1 MGNKSAQDAI
11 NNVSSFA
18 PHLIPP
24 RAPMKKYMINV
35 FNTTTKMFLILQRN
49 TLLNCNNV
57 YSTFWSWRQFTL
69 DPVVPHLSDVLRR
82 SQGAHV
88 ALTWV
93 RRECEVST
101 MWHEMNAIERDVS
114 SSWAR
119 RERDVSAMW
128 ARCEREV
135 NAIEHDVSSIWA
147 RPERHVSAVWA
158 RFERDVSATWARFER
173 NCARHEHDVSA
184 IWAQKL
190 LTWHDNNLSVIY
202 KNKNSQGYNVS

>member
-1 MGNKSAQDAI
+1 MKAI
-11 NNVSSFA
+11 YTRPSCSPFERRFEA
-18 PHLIPP
+18 L
-24 RAPMKKYMINV
+24 
-35 FNTTTKMFLILQRN
+35 T
-49 TLLNCNNV
+49 
-57 YSTFWSWRQFTL
+57 
-69 DPVVPHLSDVLRR
+69 RR
-82 SQGAHV
+82 SRCAHMS
-88 ALTWV
+88 ATWV
-93 RRECEVST
+93 RSEHDVARD
-101 MWHEMNAIERDVS
+101 ERD
-114 SSWAR
+114 WAR
-119 RERDVSAMW
+119 CELIMSATWARCERDVSAMW